1 MPFVQ
6 AKCPECGGML
16 AVDADKK
23 AAVCQF
29 CGEAFIVQEAV
40 NNYNT
45 YNTTNNNYNT
55 THQYGDGAVVNVY
68 EDKSKDFVIEAG
80 VLKEYHGESVD
91 VVIPDNVKEI
101 GYRCFCG
108 KAIERVTIQEGVTE
122 IGWEAFS
129 SCRNLKYIDMPKSV
143 IKIDSQAF
151 ERCSSLIN
159 IEFSESIT
167 EIGMEAFRNCS
178 SLTSIRLP
186 NNTIIIDDFAFAN
199 CLNLTDVTLP
209 DNLTMINNNVFE
221 NCKKLSNIKIPND
234 VTKIGD
240 CSFRNCENLSI
251 IYLPKN
257 LKKIGLN
264 AFDGCKQLT
273 QVIYDG
279 SFIDWI
285 QIQFFSNPNE
295 IAKNLNVQGGLPD
308 KHMVIPSEITEINL
322 RAFEG
327 IELNSVTISNKVKD
341 FSHVPRATGL
351 QEIIVLYED
360 NNKTVSDLF
369 PRKFGLDF
377 PREFGLDLVRQILIS
392 DTINEIGDFAFQDL
406 RELTS
411 ICIPENIKK
420 IGKYAF
426 VGCSK
431 LVDVNLPD
439 DVKIGE
445 FAFSDYWKVKGL
457 CPKCGGDFNM
467 FKRCKNCGRKKDY

>member
-29 CGEAFIVQEAV
+29 CGEPFIVQEAI
-40 NNYNT
+40 NNYNI
-45 YNTTNNNYNT
+45 YNTTNYNT

-101 GYRCFCG
+101 GYRCFCD

-151 ERCSSLIN
+151 ERCSSLKN

-167 EIGMEAFRNCS
+167 EIGTEAFRDCF

-186 NNTIIIDDFAFAN
+186 NNTIIIDNFAFAN

-209 DNLTMINNNVFE
+209 DNLTMINDNVFE

-234 VTKIGD
+234 VTKIGA

-251 IYLPKN
+251 ICLPKS
-257 LKKIGLN
+257 LKKISSY

-295 IAKNLNVQGGLPD
+295 IAKNLNVQGGLLD

-327 IELNSVTISNKVKD
+327 IELNSVTISNKVKG
-341 FSHVPRATGL
+341 FSNVTRAIGL

-360 NNKTVSDLF
+360 NNMKVSGLF

-377 PREFGLDLVRQILIS
+377 PRKFGLDLVRQILIS
-392 DTINEIGDFAFQDL
+392 DTIDEIGDFAFQDL

-426 VGCSK
+426 AGCSK

-457 CPKCGGDFNM
+457 CPKCGGDFNV